1 MMGCYAQTELG
12 HGSNIASLETLA
24 TLDEKTDEF
33 VIHSPTPTSTKYWPG
48 GLGLWANHAAVF
60 AQCRVGENNFGVQC
74 FLIPIRDM
82 ETHLPLKGIKVG
94 DIGPKLGYNSKDN
107 GWLMFDQVRIP
118 RTNMLNR
125 FSYIDKDGSFELR
138 GNPKA
143 IYQTMVE
150 IRY

>member
-12 HGSNIASLETLA
+12 HGSNIAGLETTA
-24 TLDEKTDEF
+24 SLDEETDEF
-33 VIHSPTPTSTKYWPG
+33 VIHSPTVTSTKYWPG

-60 AQCRVGENNFGVQC
+60 AQCLVGENNFGVQC
-74 FLIPIRDM
+74 FLVPIRDM
-82 ETHLPLKGIKVG
+82 DTHNPLKGIKVG
-94 DIGPKLGYNSKDN
+94 DIGPKQGYNSKDN
-107 GWLMFDQVRIP
+107 GWIMFDQVRIP

-143 IYQTMVE
+143 IY
-150 IRY
+150 